1 MDDSDNFDVNS
12 LHTHISDSTIDEK
25 PDSQEDEVLE
35 IVHYPEDR
43 GDDEQDENMVETIVR
58 NALAEKERYGSPP
71 MQSSSREQPI
81 GYVSNA
87 RNAASQ
93 SDVFQFWAPA
103 EEVSIGIGTIV
114 RHTTLLPRLTHT
126 YGIVFDTEGNTLGLD
141 DYAIHVYEQDAQ
153 PPIDSI
159 QPAPS
164 ARRPIVNYHAKVLA
178 STSTVQRPVLS
189 GPVYAVCADE
199 LASLHGKSNDTWL
212 DPNYMLTGFYEDID
226 SDFGIFAEERARV
239 LGPKQGHVILSGL
252 PGAGKTSLFLTL
264 VISLYAHLQQMEDE
278 DESEG

>member
-1 MDDSDNFDVNS
+1 
-12 LHTHISDSTIDEK
+12 
-25 PDSQEDEVLE
+25 
-35 IVHYPEDR
+35 
-43 GDDEQDENMVETIVR
+43 
-58 NALAEKERYGSPP
+58 
-71 MQSSSREQPI
+71 
-81 GYVSNA
+81 
-87 RNAASQ
+87 
-93 SDVFQFWAPA
+93 
-103 EEVSIGIGTIV
+103 
-114 RHTTLLPRLTHT
+114 
-126 YGIVFDTEGNTLGLD
+126 VFDTEGNTLGLD

-226 SDFGIFAEERARV
+226 GDFGIFAEERARV

-264 VISLYAHLQQMEDE
+264 VISLYAHLQQIEDE
-278 DESEG
+278 DESEGQ